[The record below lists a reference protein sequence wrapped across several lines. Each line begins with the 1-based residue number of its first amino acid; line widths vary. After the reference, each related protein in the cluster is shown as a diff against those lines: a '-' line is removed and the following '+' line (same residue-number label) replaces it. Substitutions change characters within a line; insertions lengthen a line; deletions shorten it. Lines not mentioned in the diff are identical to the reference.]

1 MATDVSRVR
10 VAVSGAVFKG
20 PTSMTAPSGTSGA
33 PTGATDLG
41 AISDDGVEIE
51 MPDAGD
57 STPIKQWDGSTVRT
71 IRSPSED
78 SPTWTFTMLETS
90 VESVETY
97 FGVTV
102 TQTVTEGSFE
112 YTVTNRGHDSYVVDY
127 IDGAELMRDYIPYGV
142 VTEVDSQTLANSD
155 AVRYTVTVAGELSPT
170 AGFNF
175 KRWATA
181 LKSA

>member
-112 YTVTNRGHDSYVVDY
+112 YTVTNRAHDNYTFDY
-127 IDGAELMRDYIPYGV
+127 IDGTVLTRDYVPYGI
-142 VTEVDSQTLANSD
+142 VTDVDSQKLANSD
-155 AVRYTVTVAGELSPT
+155 AVRYTVTIAGELDPT
-170 AGFNF
+170 LGYNF
-175 KRWATA
+175 TRFSTA
-181 LKSA
+181 WKS